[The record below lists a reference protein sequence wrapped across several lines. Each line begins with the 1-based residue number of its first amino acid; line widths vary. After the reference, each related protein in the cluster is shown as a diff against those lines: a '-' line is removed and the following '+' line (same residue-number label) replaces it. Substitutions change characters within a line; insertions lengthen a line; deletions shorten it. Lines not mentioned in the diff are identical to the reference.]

1 MSDDTLNTTVDAPI
15 AEGYTRIQASAKLND
30 QQVTA
35 YFDFDF
41 GDSAMDAIDL
51 FGDACVHER
60 FIRASKIE
68 AQARIREMLTVG
80 KSPDEVSS
88 YMSASWKPGA
98 SSQNPEVA
106 ILGKFAEMSD
116 EERQELIRKLQS
128 QLG

>member
-1 MSDDTLNTTVDAPI
+1 MSDDTITTVEAPI
-15 AEGYTRIQASAKLND
+15 AKGYTRIQASAKIND

-35 YFDFDF
+35 YFDFNF
-41 GDSAMDAIDL
+41 ADSAADAISL

-88 YMSASWKPGA
+88 YMDASWKPGA

-116 EERQELIRKLQS
+116 EDRQELIKKLQS
-128 QLG
+128 QMG